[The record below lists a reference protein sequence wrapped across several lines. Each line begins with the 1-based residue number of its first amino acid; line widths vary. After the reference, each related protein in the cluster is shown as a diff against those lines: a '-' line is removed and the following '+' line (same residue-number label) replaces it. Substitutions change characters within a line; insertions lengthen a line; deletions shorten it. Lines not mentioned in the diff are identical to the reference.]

1 MASVI
6 AGGLALIVLE
16 TLVANRQAQG
26 NLSGFEKIVVGVTRW
41 IVSPAVPGI
50 PDLARKKAGSSSS
63 SSSGNTGAQS
73 GVSPGGVNVGPL
85 PNTRL
90 LPPGRH
96 KVNVASSGPTK
107 P

>member
-1 MASVI
+1 MASIV

-16 TLVANRQAQG
+16 TLVSNRQAQG

-50 PDLARKKAGSSSS
+50 PNLAKKSSSTS
-63 SSSGNTGAQS
+63 SSSGSTGAQS

-85 PNTRL
+85 PNTGL

-96 KVNVASSGPTK
+96 KVNVAAARKQG
-107 P
+107 